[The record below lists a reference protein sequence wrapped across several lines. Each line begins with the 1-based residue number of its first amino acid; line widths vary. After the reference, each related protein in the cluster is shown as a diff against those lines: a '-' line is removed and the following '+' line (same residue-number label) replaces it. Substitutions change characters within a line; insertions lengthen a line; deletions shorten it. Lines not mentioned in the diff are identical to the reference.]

1 MPVTEKHDDERGKHN
16 HADKRVQNSR
26 QLRCAH
32 DLHQPVEG
40 REQKAKPA
48 HRRQDEAE
56 GGDPVVDTFRR
67 GVADR
72 KSVV

>member
-40 REQKAKPA
+40 REQKAKPLTA
-48 HRRQDEAE
+48 ARMKQKAVIQWLIRSGA
-56 GGDPVVDTFRR
+56 V
-67 GVADR
+67 
-72 KSVV
+72 